1 MTADLTQDALIPAAL
16 RQAAIGDG
24 SFPAG
29 TPIAV
34 PSSDGAPT
42 EMAVEGLAR
51 GDLVLTLGGK
61 VAVRHVAARRTEV
74 APVGPDL
81 PPRPRVM
88 PVRVAAGAFGEGQP
102 VADLLLPPEQL
113 VHVLDGALPGGA
125 LVPLGALVN
134 GSTIRREPQA
144 GPIDWVRLELEQPGV
159 VIAAGLLVAARLDP
173 AFPPPAAIVP
183 AGPAMFALRDRLA
196 RAGAPAAVVPA
207 AVVPAA
213 VVPAAM
219 VMDAPIDAAA
229 AEVVVTDEE
238 EVAEAV
244 VAEEAV
250 VDDAANS
257 AAQPAAAGTGAERP
271 PGELPMVLRVL
282 LQGRPLELLD
292 GSTALTWHY
301 MLPEGAMLVRLV
313 SPRGLPANTP
323 VKERATA
330 RRFGVAVRAILLDDA
345 PLVLDGPAIGDGFHT
360 VESAGTASWR
370 WTNGEA
376 VVHLPPSGARRRLTV
391 EITDWH
397 RMLQP
402 E

>member
-1 MTADLTQDALIPAAL
+1 MSADPTQDALIPAAL

-42 EMAVEGLAR
+42 EMAVEALAR
-51 GDLVLTLGGK
+51 GDRVLTLSGP
-61 VAVRHVAARRTEV
+61 VAVRHVAAHRTMV
-74 APVGPDL
+74 APSGPDA

-113 VHVLDGALPGGA
+113 VHVLGETLPSGG
-125 LVPLGALVN
+125 LVPVGALVN
-134 GSTIRREPQA
+134 GGTIRREPQV

-183 AGPAMFALRDRLA
+183 SGPAMAALRDRLA
-196 RAGAPAAVVPA
+196 RTRDTAVAPVAGPVV
-207 AVVPAA
+207 
-213 VVPAAM
+213 
-219 VMDAPIDAAA
+219 
-229 AEVVVTDEE
+229 ENVVTDAT

-244 VAEEAV
+244 LGEETAPQVAGVAV
-250 VDDAANS
+250 VDEAADAA
-257 AAQPAAAGTGAERP
+257 ALLARMP
-271 PGELPMVLRVL
+271 VLRVL
-282 LQGRPLELLD
+282 LQGQSLALLD
-292 GSTALTWHY
+292 GSTALSWAY
-301 MLPEGAMLVRLV
+301 MLPEGTGPVRLV
-313 SPRGLPANTP
+313 SPRGLPANTLA
-323 VKERATA
+323 KDFAIT

-345 PLVLDGPAIGDGFHT
+345 ALAMNGPAIGDGFHS
-360 VESAGTASWR
+360 VESAGGESWR

-376 VVHLPPSGARRRLTV
+376 VVHLPPSAVRRRLTIV
-391 EITDWH
+391 ITDWH
-397 RMLQP
+397 QMLQP